1 MAVILITG
9 ASSGIG
15 AALAREY
22 DRRGHRVA
30 LLARRVDRIQSL
42 AHELRDARGIACDVC
57 DDASVERAFDEV
69 EDAFGRIDVVVA
81 NAGVGVAGLFE
92 DIDPADWDRC
102 IDVNLRGTINTVL
115 PALERMCAQRS
126 GSIVLMASLS
136 GLTGTPLLTPYA
148 ATKSAIVGLGAGLR
162 PEAARHGI
170 GVTTVCPGPVHTPL
184 LDEVAATPG
193 MSVRRYLTSVAG
205 KPLAPATLAAQ
216 VVDAVRANRAT
227 VIPGRARLVWTL
239 SRFAPRLT
247 RREIA
252 RGMKN
257 ELAAAALDAGGHH
270 SADVIRP
277 RPTTPDRGS

>member
-1 MAVILITG
+1 MTDLRGAAVLVTG
-9 ASSGIG
+9 GMGGIG
-15 AALAREY
+15 RALCAGFRSAGADVISADLPGAGADVSLDVTDAAATAATIAGL
-22 DRRGHRVA
+22 DR
-30 LLARRVDRIQSL
+30 L
-42 AHELRDARGIACDVC
+42 
-57 DDASVERAFDEV
+57 
-69 EDAFGRIDVVVA
+69 DVVVA
-81 NAGVGVAGLFE
+81 NAGVGVAGLVE

-148 ATKSAIVGLGAGLR
+148 VTKSAIVGLGAGLR

-227 VIPGRARLVWTL
+227 VIPARARLVWTL

-270 SADVIRP
+270 SADVNRP